1 MAEQRQDSELLEDR
15 AVSQKNLLGESHP
28 SGDRKDLQPGY
39 ALLQDGFAHQSPT
52 EDGSDEPGSE
62 ASEAKSTPTTEDATA
77 PLVDEREH
85 GDLAATPQHGDIP
98 EGTTAEEAGV
108 GDTPS
113 REDQAAGDVVQ
124 AELRASTRCMRE
136 ERETLGGGADELRKP
151 GVPEGGLEGDLEGG
165 DAEGGDPRQEPQPPR
180 TEQPEGAGQTGGRIR
195 PPADHPSIPLSSSKE
210 EADVP
215 TTTQEGKGGAP
226 ETSLASPGQAPA
238 GGSGDVRTML
248 ESHEVVYA
256 RFFGAPGHCGPSAAG
271 GGPAHRDEGRSLAAS
286 GDSADPVGW
295 CWDHQGIQGQKPFA
309 GPGMQPGSGRRSET
323 SMMEETQPGLP
334 QSILGKES
342 MAEGLGVD
350 EDRDIDESLPQDDS
364 PPQAS
369 PQIPQTPAGPLAAT
383 APEETRDPLR
393 SPADGRAPFSML
405 ESPKSP
411 AGSPWL
417 GTGHR
422 AEALGADQAMGMFRT
437 EPQPGGRGPEAEG
450 RAAQPV
456 EPRGTEHGTP
466 SDTMKAEPSGGT
478 PVPAERVAPDRKPTA
493 PSSGKP
499 PSRVP
504 QLRARVA
511 SKGKD
516 VPGNDEKKSKGVESR
531 SGTKMGTPRGAAGP
545 SAPRG
550 SANAS
555 RIPAKTTSTPKT
567 PPSAGESARS
577 GDRSGYSSPGSP
589 DSRPRTPSLPTPPNR
604 EPKKVAVVR
613 TPPKSPA
620 SVKSRLQT
628 SSAPM
633 PDLKNVR
640 SKIGSTENLKHQPG
654 GGKVQIVYKPV
665 DLSRVTS
672 KCGSLGNIHHKPG
685 GGQVE
690 VKSEKLDFKEKVQSK
705 IGSLDNITHIP
716 GGGNKKIE
724 SHKLTFRENAKAKT
738 DHGAEIIYKSPTVSG
753 DSSPQRLS
761 NVSSTGSVN
770 LVDSPQL
777 ATLADEVSASLAKQG
792 L

>member
-1 MAEQRQDSELLEDR
+1 
-15 AVSQKNLLGESHP
+15 
-28 SGDRKDLQPGY
+28 
-39 ALLQDGFAHQSPT
+39 
-52 EDGSDEPGSE
+52 
-62 ASEAKSTPTTEDATA
+62 
-77 PLVDEREH
+77 
-85 GDLAATPQHGDIP
+85 
-98 EGTTAEEAGV
+98 
-108 GDTPS
+108 
-113 REDQAAGDVVQ
+113 
-124 AELRASTRCMRE
+124 MRE

-422 AEALGADQAMGMFRT
+422 AEALGADQGHGHVPNGAPAWRT
-437 EPQPGGRGPEAEG
+437 
-450 RAAQPV
+450 
-456 EPRGTEHGTP
+456 T
-466 SDTMKAEPSGGT
+466 
-478 PVPAERVAPDRKPTA
+478 RKPTA

-567 PPSAGESARS
+567 PPSAG
-577 GDRSGYSSPGSP
+577 
-589 DSRPRTPSLPTPPNR
+589 T
-604 EPKKVAVVR
+604 
-613 TPPKSPA
+613 A
-620 SVKSRLQT
+620 S
-628 SSAPM
+628 
-633 PDLKNVR
+633 
-640 SKIGSTENLKHQPG
+640 
-654 GGKVQIVYKPV
+654 
-665 DLSRVTS
+665 
-672 KCGSLGNIHHKPG
+672 
-685 GGQVE
+685 
-690 VKSEKLDFKEKVQSK
+690 
-705 IGSLDNITHIP
+705 
-716 GGGNKKIE
+716 
-724 SHKLTFRENAKAKT
+724 
-738 DHGAEIIYKSPTVSG
+738 
-753 DSSPQRLS
+753 
-761 NVSSTGSVN
+761 
-770 LVDSPQL
+770 
-777 ATLADEVSASLAKQG
+777 
-792 L
+792 